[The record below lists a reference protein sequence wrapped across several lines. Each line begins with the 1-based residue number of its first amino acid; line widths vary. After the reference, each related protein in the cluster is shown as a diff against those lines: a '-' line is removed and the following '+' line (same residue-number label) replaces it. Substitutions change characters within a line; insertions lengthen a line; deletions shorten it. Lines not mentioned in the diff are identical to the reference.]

1 MSPRY
6 PRPTR
11 VVTRRLLARYH
22 EQGDLRARD
31 RVIREYLPFAHLLAQ
46 KFSDRGETLEDLRQ
60 VSSVGLI
67 KAVDRFDINR
77 ESDFFAFAKQYIL
90 GELKHHFRDNGWV
103 MHVTRGM
110 QELQKAVS
118 GFVAAEIEKTG
129 VAPPLEEISKALG
142 TPEDKVSEALLL
154 SRAYNLASLNEPN
167 SYDDPDGE
175 TVMDVQADEDRWTDA
190 MGERLLIEE
199 ALANLDQDQQEILN
213 LRFNEGKK
221 KHEIAKTLGI
231 SREHVTEVL
240 VGTIKV
246 LRSGVR
252 RTRMAGPRRTQVN
265 PL

>member
-1 MSPRY
+1 VSPRY

-11 VVTRRLLARYH
+11 VVTRRLLVRYH
-22 EQGDLRARD
+22 EHGDLRARD
-31 RVIREYLPFAHLLAQ
+31 RIIKEYLPFAHLLAQ
-46 KFSDRGETLEDLRQ
+46 KFSDRGEPLEDLRQ

-77 ESDFFAFAKQYIL
+77 ESDFFSYAKQYIL
-90 GELKHHFRDNGWV
+90 GDLKHHFRDNGWV

-110 QELQKAVS
+110 QELQKSVN
-118 GFVAAEIEKTG
+118 GFVAQEIERTG

-142 TPEDKVSEALLL
+142 TPVDKVSEALLL

-167 SYDDPDGE
+167 SYDDPDGD
-175 TVMDVQADEDRWTDA
+175 TVMDVQSDEDRWTDA
-190 MGERLLIEE
+190 MGEQLLIEE
-199 ALANLDQDQQEILN
+199 ALANLNQDQKEILN

-221 KHEIAKTLGI
+221 KHEIAKTLGV
-231 SREHVTEVL
+231 SRERVTEVL

-252 RTRMAGPRRTQVN
+252 RTRMASEGLEGRR
-265 PL
+265 